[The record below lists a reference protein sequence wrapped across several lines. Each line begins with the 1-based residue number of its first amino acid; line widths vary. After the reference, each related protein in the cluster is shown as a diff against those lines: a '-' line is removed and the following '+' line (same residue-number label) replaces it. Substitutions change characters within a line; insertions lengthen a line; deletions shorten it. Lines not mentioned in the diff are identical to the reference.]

1 MAVRAFIAL
10 GSNLGDRAG
19 HLRAAAHALNGLER
33 TRVVA
38 QSAIHETAALVPEE
52 NPVLQTNY
60 FNSVVE
66 LETGLSA
73 VLLHARCKEIEVA
86 LGRTETTR
94 WAARVIDLDVLF
106 VGSEVVESEALT
118 VPHPR
123 LAQRRFVLEPL
134 AELAPEFEHPVLHK
148 TIRQLLNAL
157 S

>member
-1 MAVRAFIAL
+1 MLVRAFVAL

-19 HLRAAAHALNGLER
+19 NLRAAVQALNGLER

-38 QSAIHETAALVPEE
+38 QSAIHETTAVVPPE
-52 NPVLQTNY
+52 NPAAQPNY
-60 FNSVVE
+60 FNSVIE

-86 LGRTETTR
+86 LGRAETTR

-106 VGSEVVESEALT
+106 VGDEVVETEALT

-123 LAQRRFVLEPL
+123 LAQRRFVLGPL

-148 TIRQLLNAL
+148 TVRQLLNAL
-157 S
+157 G

>member
-33 TRVVA
+33 TRVTA
-38 QSAIHETAALVPEE
+38 QSAIHETLAVVPEE
-52 NPVLQTNY
+52 NPAPQPNY
-60 FNSVVE
+60 FNSVIE

-73 VLLHARCKEIEVA
+73 VQLHARCKEIEVA
-86 LGRTETTR
+86 LGRTDAAR

-106 VGSEVVESEALT
+106 VGSEVVESEALN

-134 AELAPEFEHPVLHK
+134 AQLAPEFEHPVLHK
-148 TIRQLLNAL
+148 TVRQLLNAL
-157 S
+157 G